1 MTTLSRDEC
10 PCGCKGD
17 VPLPTGL
24 GDTPFVSVD
33 SVKVYLAT
41 ATCRTRYE
49 EKQPDTNIVM
59 LQLAHVKDSIEKTS

>member
-1 MTTLSRDEC
+1 MTTLARDEC

-24 GDTPFVSVD
+24 GDTPFVSVE

-41 ATCRTRYE
+41 ATCRERYT
-49 EKQPDTNIVM
+49 EKFSDKKILRLPTAPVT
-59 LQLAHVKDSIEKTS
+59 LL